1 MITKIF
7 FLFQI
12 VSSGQIRVWM
22 VETVRGEVELAGEAV
37 ELYFHVGLDCV
48 RVEGDGEHGDVGDDL
63 PCVC

>member
-37 ELYFHVGLDCV
+37 ELYFHVGLDYVMVSMVMWVIIFPVFLDIC
-48 RVEGDGEHGDVGDDL
+48 
-63 PCVC
+63 